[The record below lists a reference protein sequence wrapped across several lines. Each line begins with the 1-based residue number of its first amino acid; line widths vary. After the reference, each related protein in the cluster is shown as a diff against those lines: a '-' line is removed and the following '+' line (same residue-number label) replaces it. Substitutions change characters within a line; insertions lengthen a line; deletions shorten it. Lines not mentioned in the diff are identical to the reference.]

1 MADTDTAN
9 ALGEAHT
16 ALMAADNALLAAAK
30 ALTRI
35 EHIAEVDA
43 ELCHHRHADASGQ
56 RGACGASRTPVTLT
70 CTDRTPPTSAN
81 GFGGVRYV

>member
-16 ALMAADNALLAAAK
+16 ALLAAAK

-43 ELCHHRHADASGQ
+43 ELNAITVMRTRLDSVARAVRHELLS
-56 RGACGASRTPVTLT
+56 P
-70 CTDRTPPTSAN
+70 
-81 GFGGVRYV
+81 